1 MALPKLNQT
10 LNFKMKI
17 PSTGKTVKYRPYLVK
32 EEKVLLQAYES
43 GDTLTALESMVDTI
57 AACVDPKEKLDVAA
71 LTTFDVEY
79 MFLQVRSKSV
89 GETSTIILR
98 CDKCE
103 HENPVKFTID
113 GIEVDMKDQDNII
126 ELNDDISVEMKY
138 PSYQTLMKDDM
149 IANAENAGEDGDVDA
164 QTAFAMLAG
173 SIAAVLTED
182 ERIDLEDQSKEEVEE
197 FLNSMTTAQLQ
208 SVAEFLENIPSLE
221 HDVKYKCTE
230 CSEQNTVKLKG
241 LADFF

>member
-17 PSTGKTVKYRPYLVK
+17 PSTGKTVKFRPYLVK

-43 GDTLTALESMVDTI
+43 GDTITALESMVDTI

-89 GETSTIILR
+89 GETSTIVLR
-98 CDKCE
+98 CENCE

-113 GIEVDMKDQDNII
+113 GIEIEVGKQDNII
-126 ELNDDISVEMKY
+126 ELNDEISVEMKY
-138 PSYQTLMKDDM
+138 PSYQTLMQDDVV
-149 IANAENAGEDGDVDA
+149 ARAESDDDEVNAE
-164 QTAFAMLAG
+164 TAFAMLAG
-173 SIAAVLTED
+173 SISAVLTEE
-182 ERIDLEDQSKEEVEE
+182 ERIDLEDQLKEEVEE
-197 FLNSMTTAQLQ
+197 FLNSMTTGQLQ
-208 SVAEFLENIPSLE
+208 DIAEFLQNIPALE
-221 HDVKYKCTE
+221 HEIKYKCTE
-230 CSEQNTVKLKG
+230 CKHENEVKLKG

>member
-17 PSTGKTVKYRPYLVK
+17 PSTGKTVKFRPYLVK

-43 GDTLTALESMVDTI
+43 GDTVTALESMVDTI
-57 AACVDPKEKLDVAA
+57 AACVDPKDKLDVAK

-89 GETSTIILR
+89 GETSTIVLR
-98 CDKCE
+98 CEKCE

-126 ELNDDISVEMKY
+126 ELNDEISVEMKY
-138 PSYQTLMKDDM
+138 PSYQTLMQDDM
-149 IANAENAGEDGDVDA
+149 LANAESGDDAVNAE
-164 QTAFAMLAG
+164 TAFAMLAG
-173 SIAAVLTED
+173 SIAAVLTEE
-182 ERIDLEDQSKEEVEE
+182 ERIDLSDQSKEEIED
-197 FLNSMTTAQLQ
+197 FMNSMTSSQLQ
-208 SVAEFLENIPSLE
+208 KIAEFLENIPALE
-221 HDVKYKCTE
+221 HEIKYKCTE
-230 CSEQNTVKLKG
+230 CSTENEIKLKG

>member
-17 PSTGKTVKYRPYLVK
+17 PSTGKTVKFRPYLVK

-43 GDTLTALESMVDTI
+43 GDTVTALESMVDTI

-89 GETSTIILR
+89 GETSTIVLR

-113 GIEVDMKDQDNII
+113 GIEIEVKNEEKII

-138 PSYQTLMKDDM
+138 PSYQTLIQDDVVR
-149 IANAENAGEDGDVDA
+149 ERSEDEVDTE
-164 QTAFAMLAG
+164 TAFAMLTG
-173 SIAAVLTED
+173 SIEAVLTEE
-182 ERIDLEDQSKEEVEE
+182 ERIVLSDQSKEEVEE
-197 FLNSMTTAQLQ
+197 FLNSMTSGQLQ
-208 SVAEFLENIPSLE
+208 KVAEFLENIPALE
-221 HDVKYKCTE
+221 HDIKYKCTE
-230 CSEQNTVKLKG
+230 CSHENEIKLKG

>member
-17 PSTGKTVKYRPYLVK
+17 PSTGKTVKFRPYLVK

-43 GDTLTALESMVDTI
+43 GDTITALESMVDTI

-98 CDKCE
+98 CENCE

-113 GIEVDMKDQDNII
+113 GIEVDMKDRDNII

-138 PSYQTLMKDDM
+138 PSYQALMKDDM
-149 IANAENAGEDGDVDA
+149 LANAESDDDQVNAE
-164 QTAFAMLAG
+164 TAFAMIAG
-173 SIAAVLTED
+173 SIAAVLTEE

-197 FLNSMTTAQLQ
+197 FINSMTAGQLQ
-208 SVAEFLENIPSLE
+208 KVAEFLENIPALE
-221 HDVKYKCTE
+221 HDIKYKCTE
-230 CSEQNTVKLKG
+230 CSTENEIKLKG